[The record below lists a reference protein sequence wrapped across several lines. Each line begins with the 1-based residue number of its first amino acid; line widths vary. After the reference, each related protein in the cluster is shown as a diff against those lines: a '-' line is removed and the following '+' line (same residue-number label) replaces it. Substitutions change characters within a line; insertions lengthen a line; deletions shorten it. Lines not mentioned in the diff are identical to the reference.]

1 MAQTTNKRRTESIRK
16 RSDNSDNRASA
27 PWPDLPNDLLISIL
41 MKLSFIDYFAFCGVC
56 KLWMNAAKAHKK
68 IFMKCQQPL
77 AVVKSTHAKRA
88 CLLYD
93 IFGGRKYKAM
103 LPDLIRRSFVGLSC
117 GYLIMLDDDFRFCL
131 VNLFTRH
138 ELQFPVIPWYVEK
151 FCYKNQLRPILF
163 YSTKLSDYLMVFVDR
178 TRNSILIAQSRGA
191 KWFAIQNLNNSD
203 SIVDVTIF
211 KGKIYF
217 LTNAARFGE
226 LKMRPSPILQ
236 LLRTNIF
243 SIPNVLLFPSLQLVT
258 SRNCIFMVSHPHPRL
273 NLDYKD
279 IIIFKLDNTKMD
291 WMKINDLGQKALFL
305 SDMKC
310 SAIVDPTKWGGLSNC
325 VYVCEWMI
333 NKVSVY
339 PLDGVGKRLEDI
351 PVVQEGSDTLVPYF
365 WYIPRKG
372 EKMNESDEEFDL

>member
-1 MAQTTNKRRTESIRK
+1 MAQTTNKRRTKSIRK
-16 RSDNSDNRASA
+16 RSDNSDNGASA
-27 PWPDLPNDLLISIL
+27 PWPHLPNDLLISIL
-41 MKLSFIDYFAFCGVC
+41 MKLSFVDYFAFCDVC
-56 KLWMNAAKAHKK
+56 KLWRDAAKDNKK
-68 IFMKCQQPL
+68 NFMKCQQPL

-103 LPDLIRRSFVGLSC
+103 LPDLTRRSFVGLSC
-117 GYLIMLDDDFRFCL
+117 GYLIMLANDFRFCL

-151 FCYKNQLRPILF
+151 FGYKNQLCPILF
-163 YSTKLSDYLMVFVDR
+163 YSTKLSDFLMVFVDR
-178 TRNSILIAQSRGA
+178 TRDSILIAQSRGA
-191 KWFAIQNLNNSD
+191 KWFAAQNLNNTD

-217 LTNAARFGE
+217 LTSAARFGE
-226 LKMRPSPILQ
+226 LKMHPSPILQ

-258 SRNCIFMVSHPHPRL
+258 SSKCIFMVSYPLPRL
-273 NLDYKD
+273 HVDRKD
-279 IIIFKLDNTKMD
+279 IIIYKLDNNKMD

-310 SAIVDPTKWGGLSNC
+310 SAIVDPTKWGGHCNC

-333 NKVSVY
+333 NRVSIY
-339 PLDGVGKRLEDI
+339 PLDGVGERLEDI

-372 EKMNESDEEFDL
+372 EKMNESHEEFDL